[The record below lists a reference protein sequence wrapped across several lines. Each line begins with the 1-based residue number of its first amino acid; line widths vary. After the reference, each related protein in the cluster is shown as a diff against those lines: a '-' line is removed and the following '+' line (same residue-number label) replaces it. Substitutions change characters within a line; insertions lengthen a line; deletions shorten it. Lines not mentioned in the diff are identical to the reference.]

1 MDYLNFWFR
10 FVHVYES
17 VIDNNQYGVS
27 AVHYSNLTFQDGAV
41 LNRWSEEKIWFQK
54 VSYCIFKNLLTIAFR

>member
-1 MDYLNFWFR
+1 M
-10 FVHVYES
+10 HVYES

-27 AVHYSNLTFQDGAV
+27 AIHYSNLTHQDGAV

-54 VSYCIFKNLLTIAFR
+54 VIFVYLIVVVNSS